1 MRKLILTALIVLS
14 ALAVPSAA
22 RAATVTAS
30 GGAGG
35 NNHKLLWELSY
46 DTVTNDLTID
56 VTHTKFDGSAPIG
69 DPQVANLVLVRPN
82 GQERS
87 FNLLTVVASSDG
99 LPGIINKGPQTYE
112 NIATRVSANRA
123 SLIEFR
129 TEYTPPLGA

>member
-1 MRKLILTALIVLS
+1 MRKLILTALILLS